1 MPNETDLNSFVLRF
15 IQEAGPGEDARRS
28 PAWHGIIRHVQSNT
42 ERHFTRW
49 IEASAFIAEYV
60 DLQDAGADPGSR

>member
-15 IQEAGPGEDARRS
+15 MQETGPDEKTRRAS
-28 PAWHGIIRHVQSNT
+28 AWHGIVRHVQSNT

-49 IEASAFIAEYV
+49 DDALTFISEFV
-60 DLQDAGADPGSR
+60 DLREDQSDA

>member
-1 MPNETDLNSFVLRF
+1 MPNETNLDSFVLRF
-15 IQEAGPGEDARRS
+15 MQETRPSEKTRRA

-49 IEASAFIAEYV
+49 ADALAFISEFV
-60 DLQDAGADPGSR
+60 DLREEIADE

>member
-1 MPNETDLNSFVLRF
+1 MPNETSLDSFVLRF
-15 IQEAGPGEDARRS
+15 MQETRPGEQARRT

-49 IEASAFIAEYV
+49 TEASAFIAEFV
-60 DLQDAGADPGSR
+60 DLWEESADP